1 MTDIMRGVD
10 VANIS
15 KNSDVRR
22 SRPTFQLTNCV
33 DIVVRR
39 FLMTVVKGRPVVE
52 EILPRATI
60 EGNVQPVKWQ
70 EVMQMPEADRT
81 SEWIKI
87 YTNNHVVTAQ
97 EALEDGNPADM
108 VEWEG
113 HLYKV
118 MKEKH
123 YRMGILDHR
132 VVYCAREPLSAGE

>member
-1 MTDIMRGVD
+1 MTDITEDVG

-15 KNSDVRR
+15 RNLGVRK

-33 DIVVRR
+33 DITLRR
-39 FLMTVVKGRPVVE
+39 FVMAMVKGRPMVE
-52 EILPRATI
+52 EILPRPVI

-70 EVMQMPEADRT
+70 EIMQMPEADRT

-87 YTNNHVVTAQ
+87 YTNDHVVTA
-97 EALEDGNPADM
+97 EESLETGNPADV

-113 HLYKV
+113 HTYKV

-123 YRMGILDHR
+123 YKMGILDHR